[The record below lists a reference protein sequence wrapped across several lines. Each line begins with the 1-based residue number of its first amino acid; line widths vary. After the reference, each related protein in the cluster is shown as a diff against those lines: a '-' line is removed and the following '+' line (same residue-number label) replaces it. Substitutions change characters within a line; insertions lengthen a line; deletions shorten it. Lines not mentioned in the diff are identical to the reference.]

1 MLGPMSLHDWPDAD
15 RPRERL
21 HALGAEALSDAELL
35 ALFLGTGP
43 RGSNA
48 VAHAQALINRC
59 GGLRPLLDRSARE
72 LTALPGIGT
81 ARAALIAAA
90 LALAQ
95 RHLQAEL
102 ARGDA
107 LASPTQAGDYFRRWL
122 RASPSERFAAL
133 FLDNRHRVIAR
144 EVLFE
149 GSIDSA
155 AVHPR
160 VVAQRALAVNAAAV
174 VVGHNH
180 PSGVAEPSGADR
192 VLTTRLKEALALVE
206 VRLLDHFVVGDG
218 PAVSMAERGWV

>member
-1 MLGPMSLHDWPDAD
+1 MTLHDWPATD

-21 HALGAEALSDAELL
+21 HAQGPDALSDAELL

-48 VAHAQALINRC
+48 VAHAQGLINRC
-59 GGLRPLLDRSARE
+59 GGLRALLDRAPAE
-72 LTALPGIGT
+72 LRQLPGIGP
-81 ARAALIAAA
+81 ARAALISGA
-90 LALAQ
+90 LALGRRQ
-95 RHLQAEL
+95 LQGQL

-107 LASPTQAGDYFRRWL
+107 LASPRQAGEYFSRWL
-122 RASPSERFAAL
+122 RASPRERFGVL
-133 FLDNRHRVIAR
+133 FLDNRHRVIAH

-155 AVHPR
+155 AV
-160 VVAQRALAVNAAAV
+160 L
-174 VVGHNH
+174 GHNH
-180 PSGVAEPSGADR
+180 PSGVAEPSAADR
-192 VLTTRLKEALALVE
+192 QLTTALKQALALVE

>member
-1 MLGPMSLHDWPDAD
+1 MTLHDWPEAD

-21 HALGAEALSDAELL
+21 HAHGADALADAELL

-59 GGLRPLLDRSARE
+59 GGLRPLLDRPPAGLRQ
-72 LTALPGIGT
+72 LPGIGP

-90 LALAQ
+90 LALGR
-95 RHLQAEL
+95 RHLEAEL

-107 LASPTQAGDYFRRWL
+107 LQTPQQAGEYFRRWL
-122 RASPSERFAAL
+122 RASPRERFGVL
-133 FLDNRHRVIAR
+133 FLDNRHRVIAS

-160 VVAQRALAVNAAAV
+160 VVVQRAMALNAAAV
-174 VVGHNH
+174 VLGHNH
-180 PSGVAEPSGADR
+180 PSGVAEPSSADR
-192 VLTTRLKEALALVE
+192 HLTAQLKQALALVD

>member
-1 MLGPMSLHDWPDAD
+1 MTLHDWPETD

-35 ALFLGTGP
+35 ALFLGSGP
-43 RGSNA
+43 RGSN
-48 VAHAQALINRC
+48 VLAHAQSLINRC
-59 GGLRPLLDRSARE
+59 GGLRPLLDRPPRE
-72 LTALPGIGT
+72 LTRLPGIGS

-90 LALAQ
+90 LALGR

-107 LASPTQAGDYFRRWL
+107 LAGPSQAGDYFRRWL
-122 RASPSERFAAL
+122 RASPFERFAAL
-133 FLDNRHRVIAR
+133 FLDNRHRVIAE

-160 VVAQRALAVNAAAV
+160 VVVQRALQVNAAAV

-180 PSGVAEPSGADR
+180 PSGVAEPSAADR
-192 VLTTRLKEALALVE
+192 HLTAQLKQALALVD

>member
-1 MLGPMSLHDWPDAD
+1 MSLRDWPDAD

-21 HALGAEALSDAELL
+21 HALGPQALSDAELL

-48 VAHAQALINRC
+48 VAHAQALLARC
-59 GGLRPLLDRSARE
+59 GGLRALLDRSPAE
-72 LTALPGIGT
+72 LLRLPGIGA
-81 ARAALIAAA
+81 ARAALIHGA
-90 LALAQ
+90 LALGR

-102 ARGDA
+102 ARGSA
-107 LASPTQAGDYFRRWL
+107 LASPAQAGDYFRRWL
-122 RASPSERFAAL
+122 RASRSERFGVL
-133 FLDNRHRVIAR
+133 YLDNRHRVIAE

-155 AVHPR
+155 TVHPR
-160 VVAQRALAVNAAAV
+160 VVVQRALAVNAAAV

-180 PSGVAEPSGADR
+180 PSGVAEPSAADR
-192 VLTTRLKEALALVE
+192 QLTAQLKQALALVE

>member
-1 MLGPMSLHDWPDAD
+1 MTLLDWPDAD

-48 VAHAQALINRC
+48 VAHAQALLGRC
-59 GGLRPLLDRSARE
+59 GGLRPLLDRTPAE
-72 LTALPGIGT
+72 LQRLPGIGA
-81 ARAALIAAA
+81 ARAALLSAA
-90 LALAQ
+90 LALGR
-95 RHLQAEL
+95 RHLQADL
-102 ARGDA
+102 ARGPA
-107 LASPTQAGDYFRRWL
+107 LASPQQAGDYFRRWL
-122 RASPSERFAAL
+122 RASPSERFAVL
-133 FLDNRHRVIAR
+133 FLDNRHRVIAE

-160 VVAQRALAVNAAAV
+160 VVVQRAMALNAAAV

-180 PSGVAEPSGADR
+180 PSGVAEPSAADR
-192 VLTTRLKEALALVE
+192 HLTAQLKQALALVE

>member
-1 MLGPMSLHDWPDAD
+1 MSLHDWPEAD

-21 HALGAEALSDAELL
+21 HAQGADALADAELL

-59 GGLRPLLDRSARE
+59 GGLRALLDRPPAALRQ
-72 LTALPGIGT
+72 LPGIGP
-81 ARAALIAAA
+81 ARAALLSGA
-90 LALAQ
+90 LALGR
-95 RHLQAEL
+95 RHVQAEL

-107 LASPTQAGDYFRRWL
+107 LTSPRQAADYFRRWL
-122 RASPSERFAAL
+122 RASPHERFGVL
-133 FLDNRHRVIAR
+133 FLDNRHRVIAN

-160 VVAQRALAVNAAAV
+160 VVVQRAMALNAAAV
-174 VVGHNH
+174 VLGHNH
-180 PSGVAEPSGADR
+180 PSGVAEPSAADR
-192 VLTTRLKEALALVE
+192 HLTAQLKQALALVD

>member
-1 MLGPMSLHDWPDAD
+1 MNLHEWPIAD

-21 HALGAEALSDAELL
+21 HAHGVEALSDAELL

-48 VAHAQALINRC
+48 VAHAQHLLARC
-59 GGLRPLLDRSARE
+59 GGLRALLDRDPAALRD
-72 LTALPGIGT
+72 LPGIGP
-81 ARAALIAAA
+81 ARAALLSGA

-95 RHLQAEL
+95 RHLRAEL

-107 LASPTQAGDYFRRWL
+107 LASPTQAAEYFQRWL
-122 RASPSERFAAL
+122 RASPRERFAVL
-133 FLDNRHRVIAR
+133 FLDNRHRLIADDI
-144 EVLFE
+144 LFE

-160 VVAQRALAVNAAAV
+160 VVVQRAIAVNAAAV
-174 VVGHNH
+174 VVAHNH
-180 PSGVAEPSGADR
+180 PSGVAEPSAADR
-192 VLTTRLKEALALVE
+192 HLTAQLKQALALVE
-206 VRLLDHFVVGDG
+206 VRLLDHFVIGDG

>member
-1 MLGPMSLHDWPDAD
+1 MTLHDWPTPD

-21 HALGAEALSDAELL
+21 HAQGPDALADAELL

-59 GGLRPLLDRSARE
+59 GGLRALLDRPPAE
-72 LTALPGIGT
+72 LQQLPGIGP
-81 ARAALIAAA
+81 ARAALIAGA
-90 LALAQ
+90 LALGRRQ
-95 RHLQAEL
+95 LQGVL

-107 LASPTQAGDYFRRWL
+107 LASPRQAGEYFSRWL
-122 RASPSERFAAL
+122 RPSPRERFGVL
-133 FLDNRHRVIAR
+133 FLDNRHRVIAH

-160 VVAQRALAVNAAAV
+160 VVVQRAMALNAAAV
-174 VVGHNH
+174 VLGHNH
-180 PSGVAEPSGADR
+180 PSGVAEPSAADR
-192 VLTTRLKEALALVE
+192 QLTAALKQALALVD

>member
-1 MLGPMSLHDWPDAD
+1 MSLHDWPEAD

-21 HALGAEALSDAELL
+21 HAQGADALADAELL

-59 GGLRPLLDRSARE
+59 GGLRALLDRPPAALRQ
-72 LTALPGIGT
+72 LPGIGP
-81 ARAALIAAA
+81 ARAALLSGA
-90 LALAQ
+90 LALGR
-95 RHLQAEL
+95 RHVQAEL

-107 LASPTQAGDYFRRWL
+107 LTSPRQAGDYFRRWL
-122 RASPSERFAAL
+122 RASPHERFGVL
-133 FLDNRHRVIAR
+133 FLDNRHRVIAN

-160 VVAQRALAVNAAAV
+160 VVVQRAMALNAAAV
-174 VVGHNH
+174 VLGHNH
-180 PSGVAEPSGADR
+180 PSGVAEPSAADR
-192 VLTTRLKEALALVE
+192 HLTAQLKQALALVD

>member
-1 MLGPMSLHDWPDAD
+1 MSLHDWPRAD

-21 HALGAEALSDAELL
+21 LAQGPDALRDAELL

-48 VAHAQALINRC
+48 VAHAQGLINRC
-59 GGLRPLLDRSARE
+59 GGLRALLDRTPAE
-72 LTALPGIGT
+72 LRQLPGIGP

-90 LALAQ
+90 LALGRRQ
-95 RHLQAEL
+95 LEGQL

-107 LASPTQAGDYFRRWL
+107 LASPRQAGEYFSRWL
-122 RASPSERFAAL
+122 RASPHERFGVL
-133 FLDNRHRVIAR
+133 FLDNRHRMIAQ

-149 GSIDSA
+149 GSIDA
-155 AVHPR
+155 AVVHPR
-160 VVAQRALAVNAAAV
+160 VVVQRAMALNAAAV
-174 VVGHNH
+174 LLGHNH
-180 PSGVAEPSGADR
+180 PSGVAEPSAADR
-192 VLTTRLKEALALVE
+192 QLTMALKQALALVD

>member
-1 MLGPMSLHDWPDAD
+1 MSLHDWPATD

-21 HALGAEALSDAELL
+21 HAQGPDALADAELL

-59 GGLRPLLDRSARE
+59 GGLRALLDRPPAE
-72 LTALPGIGT
+72 LRQLPGIGP
-81 ARAALIAAA
+81 ARAALIAGA
-90 LALAQ
+90 LALGRRQ
-95 RHLQAEL
+95 LEGEL

-107 LASPTQAGDYFRRWL
+107 LASPRHAGEYFSRWL
-122 RASPSERFAAL
+122 RPSPRERFGVL
-133 FLDNRHRVIAR
+133 FLDNRHRVIAQ

-160 VVAQRALAVNAAAV
+160 VVVQRAMALNAAAV
-174 VVGHNH
+174 VLGHNH
-180 PSGVAEPSGADR
+180 PSGVAEPSAADR
-192 VLTTRLKEALALVE
+192 QLTVALKQALALVD